1 MSGERTE
8 SATPKRREQTRNEGR
23 VERSQDFNSAIMLAA
38 GLYLLYIFMPYI
50 FNRLKYASIE
60 IFTHL
65 DPSLITKE
73 TFIGFFTPYINLTIG
88 AVLPFLLLLTAIGV
102 AMNYYQIGFLF
113 TLKAI
118 KPDWSRLSPSTVLK
132 GFKRFFDL
140 NAIVELLKSSVKMAI
155 VAGVAFAVINS
166 EAQRLF
172 GLLGSDMQVSLAT
185 VSAIIF
191 KMITQICII
200 LFFIG
205 IADKKYQHY
214 EFEKSLKMTKEEVK
228 DEAKNAEGD
237 PQIKAKIKSIQMQF
251 ALQRMMTKVPKADVI
266 VTNPTHYAV
275 ALQYNTD
282 EAPAPR
288 VVAKGVDFVAFR
300 IKEIAENN
308 KIPIIEDKPL
318 ARTLYKI
325 VPVDGMI
332 PAELYL
338 AVAEILAYVYK
349 QKNRLL

>member
-8 SATPKRREQTRNEGR
+8 SATPKRREEARNQGR
-23 VERSQDFNSAIMLAA
+23 VEKSQDFNAAIMLAA
-38 GLYLLYIFMPYI
+38 GLYLLFIFMPYI
-50 FNRLKYASIE
+50 FNKLKYISVD

-65 DPSLITKE
+65 DGSQITNE
-73 TFIGFFTPYINLTIG
+73 SFLGYLTPYINLTIQS
-88 AVLPFLLLLTAIGV
+88 VLPFLVLLTIIGIAV
-102 AMNYYQIGFLF
+102 NYFQIGFLLSF
-113 TLKAI
+113 QAI
-118 KPDWSRLSPSTVLK
+118 KPDFNKLSPASILK
-132 GFKRFFDL
+132 GFKKFFDL
-140 NAIVELLKSSVKMAI
+140 NAIVELLKSFAKMLI
-155 VAGVAFAVINS
+155 VGGVAYSVILG
-166 EAQRLF
+166 EKEKIF
-172 GLLGSDMQVSLAT
+172 GLLGADMQVSLAT
-185 VSAIIF
+185 ISAIIF

-205 IADKKYQHY
+205 IIDKKYQHY

-237 PQIKAKIKSIQMQF
+237 PQVKAKIKSIQMQF
-251 ALQRMMTKVPKADVI
+251 ALQRMATKVPKADVI

-275 ALQYNTD
+275 ALKYDTS

-288 VVAKGVDFVAFR
+288 VVAKGVDYVAFK

-308 KIPIIEDKPL
+308 KVPIIEDKPL

-349 QKNRLL
+349 QKNRML

>member
-8 SATPKRREQTRNEGR
+8 SATPKRREEARNQGR
-23 VERSQDFNSAIMLAA
+23 VEKSQDFNAAIMLAA
-38 GLYLLYIFMPYI
+38 GLYLLFIFMPYI
-50 FNRLKYASIE
+50 FNKLKYISVD

-65 DPSLITKE
+65 DGSQITNE
-73 TFIGFFTPYINLTIG
+73 SFLGYLTPYINLTIQS
-88 AVLPFLLLLTAIGV
+88 VLPFLVLLTIIGIAV
-102 AMNYYQIGFLF
+102 NYFQIGFLLSF
-113 TLKAI
+113 QAI
-118 KPDWSRLSPSTVLK
+118 KPDFNKLSPASVLK
-132 GFKRFFDL
+132 GFKKFFDL
-140 NAIVELLKSSVKMAI
+140 NAIVELLKSFAKMLI
-155 VAGVAFAVINS
+155 VGGVAYSVILG
-166 EAQRLF
+166 EKEKIF
-172 GLLGSDMQVSLAT
+172 GLLGADIQVSLAT
-185 VSAIIF
+185 ISAIIF

-205 IADKKYQHY
+205 IIDKKYQHY

-237 PQIKAKIKSIQMQF
+237 PQVKAKIKSIQMQF
-251 ALQRMMTKVPKADVI
+251 ALQRMATKVPKADVI

-275 ALQYNTD
+275 ALKYDTS

-288 VVAKGVDFVAFR
+288 VVAKGVDYVAFK

-308 KIPIIEDKPL
+308 KVPIIEDKPL

-349 QKNRLL
+349 LKNRML

>member
-1 MSGERTE
+1 MSDERTE
-8 SATPKRREQTRNEGR
+8 SATPKRREEARNQGR
-23 VERSQDFNSAIMLAA
+23 VEKSQDFNAAIMLAA
-38 GLYLLYIFMPYI
+38 GLYLLFIFMPYI
-50 FNRLKYASIE
+50 FNKLQYIAVD

-65 DPSLITKE
+65 DGSQITNE
-73 TFIGFFTPYINLTIG
+73 SFLGYLTPYMNLTIQ
-88 AVLPFLLLLTAIGV
+88 AVLPFLVLLTVIGIAV
-102 AMNYYQIGFLF
+102 NYFQIGFLF
-113 TLKAI
+113 SLQAI
-118 KPDWSRLSPSTVLK
+118 KPDFGKLSPSAMIK

-140 NAIVELLKSSVKMAI
+140 NAIVELLKSSAKMII
-155 VAGVAFAVINS
+155 VGGVAYSVILG
-166 EAQRLF
+166 EKEKIF
-172 GLLGSDMQVSLAT
+172 GLLGADMQVSLAT
-185 VSAIIF
+185 ISAIIF

-205 IADKKYQHY
+205 IIDKKYQHY
-214 EFEKSLKMTKEEVK
+214 EFEKSMKMTKQEVK

-237 PQIKAKIKSIQMQF
+237 PQVKAKIKSIQMQF
-251 ALQRMMTKVPKADVI
+251 ALQRMASKVPKADVI

-275 ALQYNTD
+275 ALQYDVN

-288 VVAKGVDFVAFR
+288 VVAKGVDYVAFK

-349 QKNRLL
+349 QKNRML